1 MKILNRQ
8 NQVVDYDEEK
18 LFNGILNAAHGTRE
32 ENGVNVSKKLILE
45 SVLKKLE
52 QKTKHPTTVDINCI
66 IPQVLMDFKW
76 YETAENFI
84 RYATIHKLQR
94 ANHKIDPITTI
105 DEYVYKRDWRIKA
118 NANQGYSV
126 GGMILNTSGK
136 IVANYWFNNVYP
148 EDAGYAHRNGDIHLH
163 DSDCLMG
170 YCFSGDTKIRT
181 KEYGNISLKELSEK
195 GSNNTFTVTS
205 KDLDGNTVEVQALF
219 ARRTRN
225 AEDLNDLLEIEFEDG
240 TKVKC
245 TPEHLFMLKDGTY
258 KSAYMLTG
266 SDEIMKI

>member
-1 MKILNRQ
+1 
-8 NQVVDYDEEK
+8 
-18 LFNGILNAAHGTRE
+18 
-32 ENGVNVSKKLILE
+32 
-45 SVLKKLE
+45 
-52 QKTKHPTTVDINCI
+52 
-66 IPQVLMDFKW
+66 MDFKW

-170 YCFSGDTKIRT
+170 YCAGW
-181 KEYGNISLKELSEK
+181 SLK
-195 GSNNTFTVTS
+195 
-205 KDLDGNTVEVQALF
+205 
-219 ARRTRN
+219 
-225 AEDLNDLLEIEFEDG
+225 
-240 TKVKC
+240 
-245 TPEHLFMLKDGTY
+245 PY
-258 KSAYMLTG
+258 
-266 SDEIMKI
+266 

>member
-1 MKILNRQ
+1 
-8 NQVVDYDEEK
+8 
-18 LFNGILNAAHGTRE
+18 
-32 ENGVNVSKKLILE
+32 
-45 SVLKKLE
+45 
-52 QKTKHPTTVDINCI
+52 
-66 IPQVLMDFKW
+66 MDFKW

-195 GSNNTFTVTS
+195 VVTIPLRLLV
-205 KDLDGNTVEVQALF
+205 KTLMGITWKFKPYLQEEQE
-219 ARRTRN
+219 ARKT
-225 AEDLNDLLEIEFEDG
+225 LM
-240 TKVKC
+240 TC
-245 TPEHLFMLKDGTY
+245 
-258 KSAYMLTG
+258 
-266 SDEIMKI
+266 

>member
-32 ENGVNVSKKLILE
+32 ENGVSVSKKGILE
-45 SVLKKLE
+45 AVLKKLE
-52 QKTKHPTTVDINCI
+52 QKTKHPTTVDVNCI

-170 YCFSGDTKIRT
+170 YCAGW
-181 KEYGNISLKELSEK
+181 SLKTLLNEGFNGVDGKIQANAPKNFSAAIGQMVNFLGTLQMNGQELKHFLPSIP
-195 GSNNTFTVTS
+195 T
-205 KDLDGNTVEVQALF
+205 LHPL
-219 ARRTRN
+219 
-225 AEDLNDLLEIEFEDG
+225 
-240 TKVKC
+240 
-245 TPEHLFMLKDGTY
+245 
-258 KSAYMLTG
+258 
-266 SDEIMKI
+266 